1 MPAKSTKTAAAAK
14 TAKPAAKSSAHRF
27 NARPVVEITATFKD
41 TVGLTAKVAKAIAA
55 ENVNILAG
63 TGFSASAMYRKATFS
78 LIVDDFAKAEKALDR
93 IGASDVEELSV
104 VLVEMDNK
112 VGALE
117 KVCKAIAGA
126 GINIFYFYA
135 TTSSGD
141 TATVVL
147 KTADDKKAI
156 KIINAL

>member
-1 MPAKSTKTAAAAK
+1 MPSKSTKSASKAVPKPKAK
-14 TAKPAAKSSAHRF
+14 KLKFH
-27 NARPVVEITATFKD
+27 ARPVVEITATFKD
-41 TVGLTAKVAKAIAA
+41 TVGLTAKVAKAIAS

-63 TGFSASAMYRKATFS
+63 TGYSASAIYRKATFS
-78 LIVDDFAKAEKALDR
+78 LIVDDFAKAEKALDK
-93 IGASDVEELSV
+93 IGAADVEELSV
-104 VLVEMDNK
+104 VLVEMDNQ

-117 KVCKAIAGA
+117 KVCKGVAGA

>member
-1 MPAKSTKTAAAAK
+1 MPSKS
-14 TAKPAAKSSAHRF
+14 AKPAAKAASKPASSKLKF

-78 LIVDDFAKAEKALDR
+78 LIVDDFAKAEKALDK
-93 IGASDVEELSV
+93 IGAADVEELSV

-117 KVCKAIAGA
+117 KVCKAVAGA